1 MGVRWIFSRVE
12 VIFLGCGQKDFFPG
26 RANNG
31 EILFYQLRNYQQNIF
46 YWNGTWKYQ
55 SNISYFIELL

>member
-46 YWNGTWKYQ
+46 Y
-55 SNISYFIELL
+55 